1 MTTGQATYLNP
12 EIILRLK
19 RLDWIARLVV
29 EGFITG
35 MHRSPY
41 HGFSVEFSEH
51 RPYLPGDPIRDLDW
65 KAYAKSDRLYTKRY
79 EEETNLKAYLLMD
92 LSGSMAYDKGGTVS
106 KFSYAAA
113 LSSALAYLM
122 LRQRDAVGLA
132 LFRDGID
139 KFIPPRSTSS
149 HLSTIL
155 QAIEVCKPSRNTD
168 ISLAFHDLADRIPRR
183 ALVCILSD
191 LFDDPLEILG
201 GLRHFRHNGHEI
213 VVFHILDPL
222 EIDLK
227 FDGETSFQSL
237 EAPEQIITTNP
248 RDIQREYSSMMANVI
263 GDYRRDCAEL
273 GIDYNQI
280 DTTTPFDIALSGY
293 LAKRKKLG

>member
-1 MTTGQATYLNP
+1 MTIDNATQLNP
-12 EIILRLK
+12 EVILRLK

-79 EEETNLKAYLLMD
+79 EEETNLKAYLLLD
-92 LSGSMAYDKGGTVS
+92 VSGSMAFFGDGDFS
-106 KFSYAAA
+106 KFCYAAA
-113 LSSALAYLM
+113 LSSALAHLM

-139 KFIPPRSTSS
+139 RFIPPRSTPS

-155 QAIEVCKPSRNTD
+155 QAIDMSEPSLDTNMGST
-168 ISLAFHDLADRIPRR
+168 FHDMADRLPRR
-183 ALVCILSD
+183 GLVIVLSD
-191 LFDDPLEILG
+191 LLDDPMQVLD
-201 GLRHFRHNGHEI
+201 GLRHFRHKGHEI
-213 VVFHILDPL
+213 VVFQILDPR

-227 FDGETSFQSL
+227 FEGETCFEAL
-237 EAPEQIITTNP
+237 EDPDQKLTTHP
-248 RDIQREYSSMMANVI
+248 RYLQREYSSMMA
-263 GDYRRDCAEL
+263 DLLDTYQRDFTEA

-280 DTTTPFDIALSGY
+280 VTTTPFDIALSGY
-293 LAKRKKLG
+293 MAKRRKLG